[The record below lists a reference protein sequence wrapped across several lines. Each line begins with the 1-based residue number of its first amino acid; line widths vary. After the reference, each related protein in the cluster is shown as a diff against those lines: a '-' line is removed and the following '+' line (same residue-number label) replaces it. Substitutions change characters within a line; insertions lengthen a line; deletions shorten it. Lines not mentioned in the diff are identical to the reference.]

1 MDAVETDPRPSSK
14 SFKKPIMTTKR
25 KISKPDVIAKLISL
39 EQRKVEHLEKRYERT
54 NTPEDFNKDDDYY
67 FLMSLLPYLHDIPKS
82 KKLATRMQLQQV
94 LINAAETE
102 QARPNSVASSSGSYT
117 YSPQCL
123 PSPNAEQ
130 LGSPPSI
137 ATYVETFTPQYHN
150 F

>member
-39 EQRKVEHLEKRYERT
+39 KQRKVEQLEKRYERT

-117 YSPQCL
+117 YSP
-123 PSPNAEQ
+123 
-130 LGSPPSI
+130 
-137 ATYVETFTPQYHN
+137 
-150 F
+150 